1 MEMILGGLGFSPL
14 AAGGAFLNGVAQWA
28 FFKLIFEFLDDE
40 VAVFRDNMLGESLTW
55 VSGVA
60 LILLAMWIFFQA
72 FRIVTGQSRDS
83 MMVLVT
89 NSLRSVLVLTIAT
102 SMAMGGSDLYEMFSD
117 KMPKEI
123 NQIVTGDDESPADSI
138 DDALQ
143 VMQLAMIG
151 IDSIAATN
159 ENNKGDKDR
168 AIWLT
173 GIGVAGPAIVGGAM
187 LLLYKIA
194 LALFIGLGP
203 LFVLS
208 LLFEQTKQLF
218 SRWLYYGIGTMF
230 SLAVLSF
237 MVSVAM
243 KLIGAVAAAFVAQY
257 LVAMAGGGGV
267 SEGISS
273 MAMQQGGLG
282 LILTVLLVTTPPM
295 AAQFF
300 QGTLGQFS
308 AYSMFG
314 VTGRQMSDY
323 AQQGRT
329 AHGGAAVARTDNLP
343 AGTKAIEPK
352 PMLGQGVYQPS
363 TPSLTQDA
371 VKTLPRSGARGEV

>member
-1 MEMILGGLGFSPL
+1 MDVLLGSFGVTPF
-14 AAGGAFLNGVAQWA
+14 AGAGALVNGVAQWA

-60 LILLAMWIFFQA
+60 LVLMAMWILFQGY
-72 FRIVTGQSRDS
+72 RIVTGQSRDS
-83 MMVLVT
+83 MMALVT
-89 NSLRSVLVLTIAT
+89 NSLRSVLILTVAT
-102 SMAMGGSDLYEMFSD
+102 SMAMGGSDIYKMFTD

-123 NQIVTGDDESPADSI
+123 NQIISGEEESPAASI
-138 DDALQ
+138 DESLVKMQAAMIAIDAL
-143 VMQLAMIG
+143 
-151 IDSIAATN
+151 AARDP
-159 ENNKGDKDR
+159 NNKIDKDR
-168 AIWLT
+168 AVWLT

-194 LALFIGLGP
+194 LALFVGLGP

-218 SRWLYYGIGTMF
+218 GRWLYYGIGTMF

-243 KLIGAVAAAFVAQY
+243 KMIAAVAGAFLAQY
-257 LVAMAGGGGV
+257 LIATAGGGA
-267 SEGISS
+267 STEGISS

-300 QGTLGQFS
+300 QGTLGQFT

-323 AQQGRT
+323 AQQNRASHATPPVSHERPGQAAAGRDERPPALT
-329 AHGGAAVARTDNLP
+329 FNPAPVSMERAYSADSVKRPNGA
-343 AGTKAIEPK
+343 I
-352 PMLGQGVYQPS
+352 
-363 TPSLTQDA
+363 
-371 VKTLPRSGARGEV
+371 